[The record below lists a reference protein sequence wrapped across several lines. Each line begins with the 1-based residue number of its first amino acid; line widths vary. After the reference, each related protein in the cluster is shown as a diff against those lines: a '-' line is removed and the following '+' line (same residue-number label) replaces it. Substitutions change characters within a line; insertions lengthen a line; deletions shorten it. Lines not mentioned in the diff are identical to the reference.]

1 MWIRF
6 FLAITFALF
15 LTENTSAAIISEVLP
30 NTENDTLLES
40 ITLKN
45 NSCVPEDISL
55 YSLTDA
61 SGKVFIIPSG
71 TILSSFSE
79 QKFFRP
85 ETKITLNNEN
95 ESLFLRNTSG
105 TLLDTFSYVTSI
117 KNTVIFQ
124 TVSNEM
130 CVPTS
135 GSGTVDS
142 GSGAVVSGSGAV
154 DPEDNVADSGNS
166 TDPDTSGDSTE
177 YSDPVE

>member
-6 FLAITFALF
+6 LLAIVFALF
-15 LTENTSAAIISEVLP
+15 LTENTSAAVISEVLP

-105 TLLDTFSYVTSI
+105 TLLDSFSYVTSL
-117 KNTVIFQ
+117 KNIAIFH

-130 CVPTS
+130 CSPVSENGS
-135 GSGTVDS
+135 GSGASS
-142 GSGAVVSGSGAV
+142 GSGAVASGSGT
-154 DPEDNVADSGNS
+154 
-166 TDPDTSGDSTE
+166 TDPAASDDSDTSANSTE
-177 YSDPVE
+177 YTDPVE